1 LYSRYGFKTVCKYR
15 GRISGFYNTF
25 LSDMNKGQ
33 VLNGSVFPSL
43 KVEVVKHKVMKVYG
57 ELEV

>member
-1 LYSRYGFKTVCKYR
+1 
-15 GRISGFYNTF
+15 
-25 LSDMNKGQ
+25 MNKGQ